1 MASEHCFCGDGERQ
15 YRKLPVRYLD
25 VLGKDRR
32 KVYDSRQRPRH
43 DCASMCAG
51 TVTWSF
57 IGADHG
63 LIVMVDRRH

>member
-1 MASEHCFCGDGERQ
+1 
-15 YRKLPVRYLD
+15 
-25 VLGKDRR
+25 
-32 KVYDSRQRPRH
+32 
-43 DCASMCAG
+43 MCAG